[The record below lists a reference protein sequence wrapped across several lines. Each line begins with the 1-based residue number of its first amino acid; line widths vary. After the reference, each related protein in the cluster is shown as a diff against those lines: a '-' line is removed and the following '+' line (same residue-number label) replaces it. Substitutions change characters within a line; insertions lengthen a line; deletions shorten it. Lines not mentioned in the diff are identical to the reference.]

1 MGVNSRT
8 LSSKRAPVP
17 TQGMR
22 LSLNRVSVGGGST
35 SASDRAAKDKTE
47 LT

>member
-1 MGVNSRT
+1 
-8 LSSKRAPVP
+8 
-17 TQGMR
+17 
-22 LSLNRVSVGGGST
+22 LSLNRVSVSGGAT